1 MRVSFHVD
9 NMYAEREFYTSVYRG
24 DVIPSDKHA
33 KFNQKAS
40 VYIDYITLN
49 RVKKLETIPDE
60 VKFATCSV
68 MDYMYQLTNGTGLLP
83 LQNKTSESVGDYSVS
98 YEQSNKEIETLYY
111 RAAKEYL
118 AHTGLMYRGG

>member
-1 MRVSFHVD
+1 
-9 NMYAEREFYTSVYRG
+9 MYAEREFYTSVYRG
-24 DVIPSDKHA
+24 DVIPSDKHD

-98 YEQSNKEIETLYY
+98 YKQSNKEIETLYY